1 MPTRQAAAAALRDHR
16 SVRLRDD
23 RYLFHLSPWAF
34 FPLWLAAG
42 ATWGW
47 LLEDATLWLSILVA
61 APVAWTMP
69 FYVARMVTRVPFLA
83 RMSARRRSGTSRS
96 EDGRPDEQLR

>member
-1 MPTRQAAAAALRDHR
+1 MRI
-16 SVRLRDD
+16 RDD

-42 ATWGW
+42 ATLGW
-47 LLEDATLWLSILVA
+47 LLEDAPLWLAILIL

-69 FYVARMVTRVPFLA
+69 IYVAQMVVRVPFFA
-83 RMSARRRSGTSRS
+83 RMTARRRSVNGQDS
-96 EDGRPDEQLR
+96 DDQPG